1 MERKVIRFWGPGI
14 YTGRDDM
21 ETLPSVRYR
30 S

>member
-21 ETLPSVRYR
+21 EALPSVRYR